1 MENPQDPKLWNLR
14 QRLAFLLLTAAD
26 VDGRRSQSEMRPI
39 KVALGTEVVNEMLAW
54 MLLQTAAERDAV
66 MHDILDHF
74 VVHQEDREKL
84 QRLLRDVFIADGDYG
99 PAEQAMTRKISDWIR
114 AASAD

>member
-14 QRLAFLLLTAAD
+14 QQLAFLLLTAAD
-26 VDGRRSQSEMRPI
+26 VDGRRSQSEMRLI
-39 KVALGTEVVNEMLAW
+39 KVELGAASADEMLAW
-54 MLLQTAAERDAV
+54 MLTQTAAERETV
-66 MHDILDHF
+66 LHHILDHLA
-74 VVHQEDREKL
+74 VSQDDRQKL
-84 QRLLRDVFIADGDYG
+84 QRMLRDVFMADGEYG